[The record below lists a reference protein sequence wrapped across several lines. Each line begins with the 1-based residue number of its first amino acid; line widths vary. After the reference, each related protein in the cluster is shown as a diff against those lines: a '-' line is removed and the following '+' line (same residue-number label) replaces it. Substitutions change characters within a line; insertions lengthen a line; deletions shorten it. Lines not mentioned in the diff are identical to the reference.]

1 MLREVKSQLVLDI
14 LAQVCM
20 EAEPERILL
29 QVVCTGR
36 DPGEEE

>member
-14 LAQVCM
+14 LAQVCL
-20 EAEPERILL
+20 EAERILL
-29 QVVCTGR
+29 QVVCTGG